1 MSASL
6 EGVRDGAEGHAKAME
21 MHAEAP
27 GGR

>member
-6 EGVRDGAEGHAKAME
+6 EGIRDGAESCTKAME